1 MTIECSIG
9 IIKESDKYLF
19 SQRSKKPF
27 LDYFEFPGGKLEA
40 NESSDEAI
48 DREMS
53 EELGIKIVDKIKIG
67 SLIHLYNNLK
77 IKIHVYKIV
86 SYEGNILPR
95 EQQKIL
101 YLNPIDS
108 YHKFIESTYR
118 IINYISLPRYLHII
132 SDEKSNPYS
141 IKISRK
147 YFNNMIRLRSFGLSE
162 DSYINQAKK
171 ISEISS
177 NKNAKL
183 ILDLKYIRSCQNI
196 KYSGIHYTSNE
207 ISNIKTNIRIDKNIT
222 YSASCHNLKEIHMA
236 NQLNLDFILLSPVLS
251 FKNDNPPLGWT
262 DFKLL
267 SKEANMPVFA
277 LGGISKDDLNTCMAN
292 DGYGVSGISKF

>member
-9 IIKESDKYLF
+9 IIKKSDKYLF

-27 LDYFEFPGGKLEA
+27 LDYFEFPGGKLEP
-40 NESSDEAI
+40 NESSDQAI
-48 DREMS
+48 DREIS
-53 EELGIKIVDKIKIG
+53 EELGVRIVDKIKIG
-67 SLIHLYNNLK
+67 SLVHLYNNLK
-77 IKIHVYKIV
+77 IKIHIYKIN
-86 SYEGNILPR
+86 SYEGNILSR
-95 EQQKIL
+95 EQQKLL
-101 YLNPIDS
+101 YLNPLDS
-108 YHKFIESTYR
+108 YHNFIESTYR

-132 SDEKSNPYS
+132 SDKKPNPYS
-141 IKISRK
+141 INRTRK
-147 YFNNMIRLRSFGLSE
+147 YFNNMIRLRSSGLSE
-162 DSYINQAKK
+162 DSYISQAKK
-171 ISEISS
+171 IFETSS

-183 ILDLKYIRSCQNI
+183 ILDLKYIRSCQDI
-196 KYSGIHYTSNE
+196 RYSGIHYTSNE
-207 ISNIKTNIRIDKNIT
+207 INDIRTNIRIDKNIT
-222 YSASCHNLKEIHMA
+222 YSASCHNLKEIHIA

-277 LGGISKDDLNTCMAN
+277 LGGISKDDLKTCMAN

>member
-27 LDYFEFPGGKLEA
+27 LDYFEFPGGKLEP
-40 NESSDEAI
+40 NESSDQAI
-48 DREMS
+48 DREIS
-53 EELGIKIVDKIKIG
+53 EELGVRIVDKIKIG
-67 SLIHLYNNLK
+67 SLVHLYNNLK
-77 IKIHVYKIV
+77 IKIHIYKIN
-86 SYEGNILPR
+86 SYEGNILSR
-95 EQQKIL
+95 EQQKLL
-101 YLNPIDS
+101 YLNPLDS
-108 YHKFIESTYR
+108 YHNFIESTYR

-132 SDEKSNPYS
+132 SDKKSNPYS
-141 IKISRK
+141 INRTRK
-147 YFNNMIRLRSFGLSE
+147 YFNNMIRLRSSGLSE
-162 DSYINQAKK
+162 DSYISQAKK
-171 ISEISS
+171 IFETSS

-183 ILDLKYIRSCQNI
+183 ILDLKYIRSCQDI
-196 KYSGIHYTSNE
+196 RYSGIHYTSNE
-207 ISNIKTNIRIDKNIT
+207 INDIRTNIRIDKNIT
-222 YSASCHNLKEIHMA
+222 YSASCHNLKEIHIA

-277 LGGISKDDLNTCMAN
+277 LGGISKDDLKTCMAN
-292 DGYGVSGISKF
+292 NGYGISGISKF